1 MGQMENKFLQA
12 ATGTKNEEKEE
23 LAVEKK
29 SAENIE
35 VSVSQEQVEA
45 LARGKTDEIV
55 KTGESVIQ
63 EGSKKQEDAEQ
74 AGIKLGF
81 TTEEIAQDVEGA
93 RKGMKANQE
102 KTAAL
107 TKEKTEK
114 INNKVA
120 EVQPESAQEV
130 KTSKSVESSEKPEG
144 IKVELE
150 TGINASEFS
159 DQVKN
164 AESKPE
170 KANIVG
176 VVKDK
181 NFEGSVIVKA
191 EDSEGRVVGYALRK
205 NSEGNLEGNKIG
217 YMKDGSIGTVYQL
230 HEKDFSKL
238 GENGVLKKYESVD
251 PEALEDQQEITT
263 NHDSNEINIEKRSDS
278 RFRKGLKEAFD
289 LEKEGDKENL
299 EGNLLE
305 KKAFLADGSS
315 IENQQIDVI
324 KNTDGSFKLNFK
336 LTPDTYSEIKK
347 QFEGQACNSTL
358 SYFSAD
364 NKRSMEL
371 GDCWEIK
378 KDDITVKISSGKKG
392 TDEMRS
398 MLGLVEISVGA
409 DIAMD
414 AEKVTATVNKILSE
428 NLGVENGLDKP
439 REEDEKQYRES
450 RYMWHHK
457 TEVLPENFEELENN
471 IKRQEV
477 FPGYSTMIEEG
488 KHKEYQEKS
497 QYALFHTILSD
508 EHLLNII
515 AAGGLMSTHERAKKG
530 LLVNGKSSMSDLK
543 TGGADSVFT
552 RMVTKEGI
560 KSYSQDT
567 VPDLGINFVF
577 KPDLLDRTD
586 WYAYNEDKYGSTDP
600 EKFSKRQSPEEIF
613 QTQKE
618 IGFSYANEQ
627 MFRTGI
633 PMEKVAA
640 IACKD
645 DDAVKNVLRTLMK
658 NNITE
663 INGVPIEK
671 FVVKTEVFS
680 DFIATATDGVEKLA
694 PQSGEVVVAEWIKG
708 AKQIVSLQAER
719 ESKKEE
725 ALEEIKNEINET
737 INSAIER
744 LHEDNFWES
753 AGSMMKLGNDL
764 RNNILYVYNK
774 VRDRETSIS
783 EINNKIKELDE
794 KWTDDVSLKKMVFNA
809 FDRLEKSDDED
820 ERDLAEQ
827 VRKYE
832 RM

>member
-1 MGQMENKFLQA
+1 MENKFAQTT
-12 ATGTKNEEKEE
+12 TGTKNEEKEE

-29 SAENIE
+29 TVEDAEAD
-35 VSVSQEQVEA
+35 VSPEQVEEFA
-45 LARGKTDEIV
+45 KENENEIAKV
-55 KTGESVIQ
+55 GENAAS
-63 EGSKKQEDAEQ
+63 EGKQEFENAVQ
-74 AGIKLGF
+74 AGTKLELKK
-81 TTEEIAQDVEGA
+81 EEIDQVAEEMNVGKNLQT
-93 RKGMKANQE
+93 KQE
-102 KTAAL
+102 EIDAITKE
-107 TKEKTEK
+107 TKEKISK
-114 INNKVA
+114 IV

-150 TGINASEFS
+150 TGVSASEFS
-159 DQVKN
+159 DQGKN
-164 AESKPE
+164 AESKSE

-205 NSEGNLEGNKIG
+205 NSEGNMEGNKIG

-238 GENGVLKKYESVD
+238 GENGVLEKYESID
-251 PEALEDQQEITT
+251 PAALEDQQEIMT
-263 NHDSNEINIEKRSDS
+263 NHDSNEINIKKRSDS

-305 KKAFLADGSS
+305 KTAFLADGSS

-324 KNTDGSFKLNFK
+324 KNTDGGFKLNFK
-336 LTPDTYSEIKK
+336 LTSDTYSEIKK

-358 SYFSAD
+358 SYSSAD

-477 FPGYSTMIEEG
+477 FPGYSTMIEDG

-497 QYALFHTILSD
+497 QYALFHTISSSENLV
-508 EHLLNII
+508 NVI

-530 LLVNGKSSMSDLK
+530 LLANGKSSMTDLK

-552 RMVTKEGI
+552 RMVTKDGI
-560 KSYSQDT
+560 KSWSQNQT
-567 VPDLGINFVF
+567 PDLGINLVF

-586 WYAYNEDKYGSTDP
+586 WYAYDEDTYGSTDP
-600 EKFSKRQSPEEIF
+600 EKFARRQSPEEIF
-613 QTQKE
+613 QAQKE
-618 IGFSYANEQ
+618 VGFSYANEQ

-633 PMEKVAA
+633 SMEKVAA
-640 IACKD
+640 ITCIN
-645 DDAVKNVLRTLMK
+645 DDAVKDVLRTLMK

-671 FVVKTEVFS
+671 FVIKTEAFS
-680 DFIATATDGVEKLA
+680 DFIATATDGAESLSS
-694 PQSGEVVVAEWIKG
+694 QSAEVVIPAWINE
-708 AKQIVSLQAER
+708 AKKIISLQTER
-719 ESKKEE
+719 ENEKAKAFEE
-725 ALEEIKNEINET
+725 VKNEIDGAIDDALATLHKKDFWVDGN
-737 INSAIER
+737 INRLAYNLRTNIVSA
-744 LHEDNFWES
+744 
-753 AGSMMKLGNDL
+753 
-764 RNNILYVYNK
+764 YNK
-774 VRDRETSIS
+774 LRDNEQLIS
-783 EINNKIKELDE
+783 EINGKIKDLDD
-794 KWTDDVSLKKMVFNA
+794 KWTDDISLRKMIFNSLS
-809 FDRLEKSDDED
+809 RLEKSSDED
-820 ERDLAEQ
+820 ERDLAEHIL
-827 VRKYE
+827 RTE